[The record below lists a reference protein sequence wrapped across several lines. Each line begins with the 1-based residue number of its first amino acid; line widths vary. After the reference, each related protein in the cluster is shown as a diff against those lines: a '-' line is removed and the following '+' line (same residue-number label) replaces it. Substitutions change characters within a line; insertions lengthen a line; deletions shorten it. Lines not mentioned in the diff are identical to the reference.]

1 MWLLILLIIIVALM
15 VGAPIL
21 LNASSKDKKM
31 KDNALQNY
39 IDFINKNGISNSQSI
54 SLKNIARI
62 DIETQ
67 KKLLGAYSYYESESV
82 VLKFEQILDFEIFEN
97 GNSVVSSKTGS
108 AIVGGLLFGGL
119 GAIAGASGSRIISD
133 NCKTLKLNIY
143 TTDVAN
149 SVITLDLLDRGIE
162 KNSAEYEN
170 IKDTVNKMIG
180 FLKIARESNRQA
192 ERKEDKKV
200 IVENIEDINQNNN
213 LSKLKEL
220 AQLKEQGIITDKEF
234 EESKKKILSKI

>member
-1 MWLLILLIIIVALM
+1 M

-143 TTDVAN
+143 TTDVTN
-149 SVITLDLLDRGIE
+149 SVVTLDLLDKGIE
-162 KNSAEYEN
+162 KNSTEYEN
-170 IKDTVNKMIG
+170 LKDTINKMIG

-213 LSKLKEL
+213 LRKLKEL
-220 AQLKEQGIITDKEF
+220 AQLKEQWIINDKEF

>member
-1 MWLLILLIIIVALM
+1 MWLLIFLIIIVSLM

-62 DIETQ
+62 DIETP

-82 VLKFEQILDFEIFEN
+82 VLKFEQIIDFEIFEN

-143 TTDVAN
+143 TTDVTN
-149 SVITLDLLDRGIE
+149 SVVTLDLLDKGIE
-162 KNSAEYEN
+162 KNSTEYEN
-170 IKDTVNKMIG
+170 LKDTINKMIG

-213 LSKLKEL
+213 LRKLKEL
-220 AQLKEQGIITDKEF
+220 AQLKEQGIINDKEF

>member
-1 MWLLILLIIIVALM
+1 MWLLIFLIIIVALM

-213 LSKLKEL
+213 LRKLKEL
-220 AQLKEQGIITDKEF
+220 AQLKEQGIINDKEF

>member
-1 MWLLILLIIIVALM
+1 MWLLIFLIIIVALM

-21 LNASSKDKKM
+21 LNSSSKDKKM

-143 TTDVAN
+143 TTDVTN
-149 SVITLDLLDRGIE
+149 SVVTLDLLDKGIE
-162 KNSAEYEN
+162 KNSTEYEN
-170 IKDTVNKMIG
+170 LKDTINKMIG

-213 LSKLKEL
+213 LRKLKEL
-220 AQLKEQGIITDKEF
+220 AQLKEQGIINDKEF

>member
-1 MWLLILLIIIVALM
+1 MWLLIFLIIIVALM

-39 IDFINKNGISNSQSI
+39 INFINKNGISNSQSI

-143 TTDVAN
+143 TTDVTN
-149 SVITLDLLDRGIE
+149 SVVTLDLLDKGIE
-162 KNSAEYEN
+162 KNSTEYEN
-170 IKDTVNKMIG
+170 LKDTINKMIG

-213 LSKLKEL
+213 LRKLKEL
-220 AQLKEQGIITDKEF
+220 AQLKEQGIINDKEF

>member
-1 MWLLILLIIIVALM
+1 MWLLIFLIIIVSLM

-143 TTDVAN
+143 TTDVTN
-149 SVITLDLLDRGIE
+149 SVVTLDLLDKGIE
-162 KNSAEYEN
+162 KNSTEYEN
-170 IKDTVNKMIG
+170 LKDTINKMIG

-213 LSKLKEL
+213 LRKLKEL

>member
-1 MWLLILLIIIVALM
+1 M

-143 TTDVAN
+143 TTDVTN
-149 SVITLDLLDRGIE
+149 SVVTLDLLDKGIE
-162 KNSAEYEN
+162 KNSTEYEN
-170 IKDTVNKMIG
+170 LKDTINKMIG

-200 IVENIEDINQNNN
+200 IVENIEDINQNNI
-213 LSKLKEL
+213 LRKLKEL
-220 AQLKEQGIITDKEF
+220 AQLKEQGIINDKEF

>member
-1 MWLLILLIIIVALM
+1 MWLLIFLIIIVALM

-170 IKDTVNKMIG
+170 IKYTVNKMIG

-213 LSKLKEL
+213 LRKLKEL
-220 AQLKEQGIITDKEF
+220 AQLKEQGIINDKEF

>member
-1 MWLLILLIIIVALM
+1 MWLLIFLIIIVALM

-108 AIVGGLLFGGL
+108 AIVGGLLYGGL

-143 TTDVAN
+143 TTDVTN
-149 SVITLDLLDRGIE
+149 SVVTLDLLDKGIE
-162 KNSAEYEN
+162 KNSTEYEN
-170 IKDTVNKMIG
+170 LKDTINKMIG

-213 LSKLKEL
+213 LRKLKEL
-220 AQLKEQGIITDKEF
+220 AQLKEQGIINDKEF

>member
-1 MWLLILLIIIVALM
+1 MWLLIFLIIIVALM

>member
-1 MWLLILLIIIVALM
+1 MWQLIFFIIIVALM

-21 LNASSKDKKM
+21 ITSSSKDKKM

-143 TTDVAN
+143 TTDVTN
-149 SVITLDLLDRGIE
+149 SVVTLDLLDKGIE
-162 KNSAEYEN
+162 KNSTEYEN
-170 IKDTVNKMIG
+170 LKDTINKMIG

-192 ERKEDKKV
+192 EIKEDKKV

>member
-1 MWLLILLIIIVALM
+1 MWQLIFFIIIVALM

-143 TTDVAN
+143 TTDVTN
-149 SVITLDLLDRGIE
+149 SVVTLDLLDKGIE
-162 KNSAEYEN
+162 KNSTEYEN
-170 IKDTVNKMIG
+170 LKDTINKMIG

-213 LSKLKEL
+213 LRKLKEL

>member
-1 MWLLILLIIIVALM
+1 MWLLIFLIIIVALM

-143 TTDVAN
+143 TTDVTN
-149 SVITLDLLDRGIE
+149 SVVTLDLLDKGIE
-162 KNSAEYEN
+162 KNSTEYEN
-170 IKDTVNKMIG
+170 LKDTINKMIG

-213 LSKLKEL
+213 LRKLKEL

>member
-1 MWLLILLIIIVALM
+1 MWQLIFFIIIVALM

-39 IDFINKNGISNSQSI
+39 INFINKNGISNSQSI

-143 TTDVAN
+143 TTDVTN
-149 SVITLDLLDRGIE
+149 SVVTLDLLDKGIE
-162 KNSAEYEN
+162 KNSTEYEN
-170 IKDTVNKMIG
+170 LKDTINKMIG

>member
-213 LSKLKEL
+213 LRKLKEL
-220 AQLKEQGIITDKEF
+220 AQLKEQGIINDKEF

>member
-1 MWLLILLIIIVALM
+1 MWLLIFLIIIVSLM

-54 SLKNIARI
+54 LLKNIARI

-143 TTDVAN
+143 TTDVTN
-149 SVITLDLLDRGIE
+149 SVVTLDLLDKGIE
-162 KNSAEYEN
+162 KNSTEYEN
-170 IKDTVNKMIG
+170 LKDTINKMIG

>member
-1 MWLLILLIIIVALM
+1 MWLLIFLIIIVSLM

-143 TTDVAN
+143 TTDVTN
-149 SVITLDLLDRGIE
+149 SVVTLDLLDKGIE
-162 KNSAEYEN
+162 KNSTEYEN
-170 IKDTVNKMIG
+170 LKDTINKMIG

-200 IVENIEDINQNNN
+200 IVENIEDINQNNI
-213 LSKLKEL
+213 LRKLKEL
-220 AQLKEQGIITDKEF
+220 AQLKEQGIINDKEF

>member
-1 MWLLILLIIIVALM
+1 MWQLIFFIIIVALM

-21 LNASSKDKKM
+21 ITSSSKDKKM

-143 TTDVAN
+143 TTDVTN
-149 SVITLDLLDRGIE
+149 SVVTLDLLDKGIE
-162 KNSAEYEN
+162 KNSTEYEN
-170 IKDTVNKMIG
+170 LKDTINKMIG

-200 IVENIEDINQNNN
+200 IIENIEDINQNNN
-213 LSKLKEL
+213 LRKLKEL
-220 AQLKEQGIITDKEF
+220 AQLKEQGIINDKEF

>member
-1 MWLLILLIIIVALM
+1 MWLLIFLIIIVALM
-15 VGAPIL
+15 VGAQIL

-143 TTDVAN
+143 TTDVTN
-149 SVITLDLLDRGIE
+149 SVVTLDLLDKGIE
-162 KNSAEYEN
+162 KNSTEYEN
-170 IKDTVNKMIG
+170 LKDTINKMIG

>member
-234 EESKKKILSKI
+234 EESKKKY

>member
-1 MWLLILLIIIVALM
+1 MWQLIFFIIIVALM

-21 LNASSKDKKM
+21 ITSSSKDKKM

-82 VLKFEQILDFEIFEN
+82 VLKFEQIIDFEIFEN

-143 TTDVAN
+143 TTDVTN
-149 SVITLDLLDRGIE
+149 SVVTLDLLDKGIE
-162 KNSAEYEN
+162 KNSTEYEN
-170 IKDTVNKMIG
+170 LKDTINKMIG

-220 AQLKEQGIITDKEF
+220 AQLKEQGIINDKEF

>member
-1 MWLLILLIIIVALM
+1 MWLLIFLIIIVSLM

-54 SLKNIARI
+54 LLKNIARI

-97 GNSVVSSKTGS
+97 GNSVVSNKTGS

-143 TTDVAN
+143 TTDVTN
-149 SVITLDLLDRGIE
+149 SVVTLDLLDKGIE
-162 KNSAEYEN
+162 KNSTEYEN
-170 IKDTVNKMIG
+170 LKDTINKMIG

>member
-1 MWLLILLIIIVALM
+1 MWLLIFLIIIVALM

-143 TTDVAN
+143 TNDVTN
-149 SVITLDLLDRGIE
+149 SVVTLDLLDKGIE
-162 KNSAEYEN
+162 KNSTEYEN
-170 IKDTVNKMIG
+170 LKDTINKMIG

-213 LSKLKEL
+213 LRKLKEL
-220 AQLKEQGIITDKEF
+220 AQLKEQGIINDKEF

>member
-1 MWLLILLIIIVALM
+1 MWQLIFFIIIVALM

-21 LNASSKDKKM
+21 ITSSSKDKKM

-62 DIETQ
+62 DIETP

-82 VLKFEQILDFEIFEN
+82 VLKFEQIIDFEIFEN

-143 TTDVAN
+143 TTDVTN
-149 SVITLDLLDRGIE
+149 SVVTLDLLDKGIE
-162 KNSAEYEN
+162 KNSTEYEN
-170 IKDTVNKMIG
+170 LKDTINKMIG

-213 LSKLKEL
+213 LRKLKEL
-220 AQLKEQGIITDKEF
+220 AQLKEQGIINDKEF

>member
-1 MWLLILLIIIVALM
+1 MWQLIFFIIIVALM

-21 LNASSKDKKM
+21 ITSSSKDKKM

-39 IDFINKNGISNSQSI
+39 INFINKNGISNSQSI

-143 TTDVAN
+143 TTDVTN
-149 SVITLDLLDRGIE
+149 SVVTLDLLDKGIE
-162 KNSAEYEN
+162 KNSTEYEN
-170 IKDTVNKMIG
+170 LKDTINKMIG

-200 IVENIEDINQNNN
+200 IIENIEDINQNNN
-213 LSKLKEL
+213 LRKLKEL
-220 AQLKEQGIITDKEF
+220 AQLKEQGIINDKEF

>member
-1 MWLLILLIIIVALM
+1 MWLLIFLIIIVALM

-170 IKDTVNKMIG
+170 IKDTINKMIG

>member
-1 MWLLILLIIIVALM
+1 MWLLIFLIIIVALM

-143 TTDVAN
+143 TTDVTN
-149 SVITLDLLDRGIE
+149 SVVTLDLLDKGIE
-162 KNSAEYEN
+162 KNSTEYEN
-170 IKDTVNKMIG
+170 LKDTINKMIG

-213 LSKLKEL
+213 LRKLKEL
-220 AQLKEQGIITDKEF
+220 AQLKEQGIINDKEF

>member
-1 MWLLILLIIIVALM
+1 MWQLIFFIIIVALM

-21 LNASSKDKKM
+21 ITSSSKDKKM

-62 DIETQ
+62 DIETP

-82 VLKFEQILDFEIFEN
+82 VLKFEQIIDFEIFEN

-143 TTDVAN
+143 TTDVTN
-149 SVITLDLLDRGIE
+149 SVVTLDLLDKGIE
-162 KNSAEYEN
+162 KNSTEYEN
-170 IKDTVNKMIG
+170 LKDTINKMIG

-220 AQLKEQGIITDKEF
+220 AQLKEQGIINDKEF

>member
-1 MWLLILLIIIVALM
+1 MWLLIFLIIIVALM

-143 TTDVAN
+143 TTDVTN
-149 SVITLDLLDRGIE
+149 SVVTLDLLDKGIE
-162 KNSAEYEN
+162 KNSTEYEN
-170 IKDTVNKMIG
+170 LKDTINKMIG

-220 AQLKEQGIITDKEF
+220 AQLKEQGIINDKEF

>member
-1 MWLLILLIIIVALM
+1 MWLLIFLIIIVALM

-170 IKDTVNKMIG
+170 IKYTVNKMIG

-220 AQLKEQGIITDKEF
+220 AQLKEQGIINDKEF

>member
-1 MWLLILLIIIVALM
+1 M

-143 TTDVAN
+143 TTDVTN
-149 SVITLDLLDRGIE
+149 SVVTLDLLDKGIE
-162 KNSAEYEN
+162 KNSTEYEN
-170 IKDTVNKMIG
+170 LKDTINKMIG

-213 LSKLKEL
+213 LRKLKEL
-220 AQLKEQGIITDKEF
+220 AQLKEQGIINDKEF

>member
-1 MWLLILLIIIVALM
+1 MWLLIFLIIIVSLM

-143 TTDVAN
+143 TTDVTN
-149 SVITLDLLDRGIE
+149 SVVTLDLLDKGIE
-162 KNSAEYEN
+162 KNSTEYEN
-170 IKDTVNKMIG
+170 LKDTINKMIG

-213 LSKLKEL
+213 LRKLKEL
-220 AQLKEQGIITDKEF
+220 AQLKEQGIINDKEF

>member
-1 MWLLILLIIIVALM
+1 MWLLIFLIIIVALM

-82 VLKFEQILDFEIFEN
+82 VLKFEKILDFEIFEN

-143 TTDVAN
+143 TTDVTN
-149 SVITLDLLDRGIE
+149 SVVTLDLLDKGIE
-162 KNSAEYEN
+162 KNSTEYEN
-170 IKDTVNKMIG
+170 LKDTINKMIG

-213 LSKLKEL
+213 LRKLKEL
-220 AQLKEQGIITDKEF
+220 AQLNEQGIINDKEF